1 LPAASAALVV
11 LYFSLVLPVIHAYTA
26 ALLWQRILICLMLI
40 TPPGF
45 ILGFCFPIGL
55 RWMAAIHQEHNLPWM
70 WALNGAAG
78 TLGSFVAML
87 ISMETSIGTCVLTA
101 AAFYLLAALVPLPR
115 RMEIV

>member
-1 LPAASAALVV
+1 
-11 LYFSLVLPVIHAYTA
+11 
-26 ALLWQRILICLMLI
+26 
-40 TPPGF
+40 
-45 ILGFCFPIGL
+45 
-55 RWMAAIHQEHNLPWM
+55 M

-115 RMEIV
+115 RVAMN

>member
-1 LPAASAALVV
+1 
-11 LYFSLVLPVIHAYTA
+11 
-26 ALLWQRILICLMLI
+26 
-40 TPPGF
+40 
-45 ILGFCFPIGL
+45 
-55 RWMAAIHQEHNLPWM
+55 M

-115 RMEIV
+115 RMEMNREGASC